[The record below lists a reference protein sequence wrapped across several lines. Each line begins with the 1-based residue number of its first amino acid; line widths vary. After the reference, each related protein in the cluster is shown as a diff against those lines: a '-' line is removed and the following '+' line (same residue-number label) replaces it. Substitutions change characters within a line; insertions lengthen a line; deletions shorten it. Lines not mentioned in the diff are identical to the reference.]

1 MKHFMRNAI
10 AAIFPLFF
18 MTGCDE
24 EANAPR
30 EAELPE
36 VSILEMSPQP
46 LVLTR
51 QLQGRTSAPE
61 IAEVRPQVNGIIH
74 AKLFTEGS
82 MVKEGQPLFQLETEV
97 YASQLEQYVANLA
110 VARSAQTAAWS
121 KLNRA
126 KKIITQHYISQ
137 QDYDD
142 LNAAY
147 QQAVANVKASEAQ
160 VKIARINL
168 KYTTI
173 VAPIS
178 GQIGRSN
185 ITVGALVTANQT
197 DPLVTIQKINPIYFD
212 FSQSGEDFLQ
222 LRREV
227 DAGSVNAIP
236 INVHMFLHDGT
247 QYEQQ
252 GKLQFADATID
263 ESTGSVSLRASFPNN
278 KNYLIPGMFVRAQV
292 DVGRRQNGFLIP
304 QNLISRAANGDASVL
319 AVNEKN
325 QITSL
330 PLSLGR
336 TVGNHFIVE
345 SGILGGERV
354 IKEGASGL
362 ESGTEV
368 AIKAPSEKE

>member
-1 MKHFMRNAI
+1 MRFFMRNAI
-10 AAIFPLFF
+10 TAFFPLFF
-18 MTGCDE
+18 IVGCNDEVAEPDETG
-24 EANAPR
+24 
-30 EAELPE
+30 LPE
-36 VSILEMSPQP
+36 VSVLEIYPQP

-74 AKLFTEGS
+74 SKLFTEGS

-97 YASQLEQYVANLA
+97 YASLLDQYVANLA
-110 VARSAQTAAWS
+110 VARSAQTAAGS

-126 KKIITQHYISQ
+126 KKIISQHYISQ

-147 QQAVANVKASEAQ
+147 QQAVASVKASEAQ
-160 VKIARINL
+160 VQSAKINL

-197 DPLVTIQKINPIYFD
+197 DPLVTIQSINPIYFD

-227 DAGSVNAIP
+227 DSGSVNAIP
-236 INVHMFLHDGT
+236 VSVHMFLHDGT
-247 QYEQQ
+247 GYEQQ
-252 GKLQFADATID
+252 GELQFADATIN
-263 ESTGSVSLRASFPNN
+263 ESTGSVSLRASFPNSQ
-278 KNYLIPGMFVRAQV
+278 NYLIPGMFVRAQV
-292 DVGRRQNGFLIP
+292 DVGRRENGFLIP
-304 QNLISRAANGDASVL
+304 QNLITRAANGDASVL

-325 QITSL
+325 QVTSL

-336 TVGNHFIVE
+336 TVGNQFIVE
-345 SGILGGERV
+345 SGFSGGERV
-354 IKEGASGL
+354 ITEGASDL

-368 AIKAPSEKE
+368 AIKESPEKE

>member
-1 MKHFMRNAI
+1 MKYFMRNAI
-10 AAIFPLFF
+10 AVTFPLFF

-24 EANAPR
+24 EANAPH

-110 VARSAQTAAWS
+110 VARSAQTAAGS

-126 KKIITQHYISQ
+126 KKIIAQHYISQ

-160 VKIARINL
+160 VKSARINL

-247 QYEQQ
+247 RYEQQ

-278 KNYLIPGMFVRAQV
+278 KNHLIPGMFVRAQV
-292 DVGRRQNGFLIP
+292 DVGRRENGFLIP

-336 TVGNHFIVE
+336 TVGNQFIVE

-368 AIKAPSEKE
+368 AIKAPSGKE

>member
-252 GKLQFADATID
+252 CKLQFADATID

-325 QITSL
+325 QITSW
-330 PLSLGR
+330 PLSVGR
-336 TVGNHFIVE
+336 TVGNQFIVE